1 MTEIAREFLVCWI
14 GENIA
19 SLTHADGTEAKG
31 SARMCVAD
39 AEQNGISYSEL
50 EDTAA
55 GDLVAFMAG
64 KNRRQSEKRRKELPT
79 TGAESRSSSDAA
91 RLIAEVLASSFWI

>member
-1 MTEIAREFLVCWI
+1 
-14 GENIA
+14 
-19 SLTHADGTEAKG
+19 
-31 SARMCVAD
+31 MCVAD

-64 KNRRQSEKRRKELPT
+64 KIKKAVREEEKRVADDRC
-79 TGAESRSSSDAA
+79 
-91 RLIAEVLASSFWI
+91 